1 MYLSIYLKS
10 SSDLLKL
17 IRQKGVY
24 QYEYMDSLKKF
35 SEDKITWL
43 A

>member
-17 IRQKGVY
+17 IKQKGGY